1 MDSQAEADRTPAC
14 KALRP
19 GPLWKAREERD
30 ARSQVDREVLHV
42 RAVEFIA
49 KAGLSSQ
56 LRDSIDRPVL
66 KFLARQT
73 GFEGAMVLTPHKE
86 PRRILVLSFWRTE
99 RGCRENEWEL
109 AKEVRRHVEPLIDAV
124 SRVQTYSADLSQ
136 PLVTGQSTDAAQP
149 C

>member
-1 MDSQAEADRTPAC
+1 MDSQAEADRTPAD

-19 GPLWKAREERD
+19 GPLSEAVEEGG
-30 ARSQVDREVLHV
+30 ARSYVDREMLHV
-42 RAVEFIA
+42 RAVEFVA
-49 KAGLSSQ
+49 KAGQSSQ
-56 LRDSIDRPVL
+56 LQDSIDRPVL

-73 GFEGAMVLTPHKE
+73 GFAGAMVLTPHKE

-124 SRVQTYSADLSQ
+124 SRVQTYRADLSQ
-136 PLVTGQSTDAAQP
+136 PLVTGHLTDAAQP